1 MKTTI
6 ITPYV
11 VMMVASSITNKPADQ
26 IRSNTRQASIVAVRD
41 ICYKICRDH
50 LFMVQSDIAEYFVRN
65 RSSIAHALSRVDRNL
80 EKRPQY
86 LKLYNAIIEK
96 LDL

>member
-11 VMMVASSITNKPADQ
+11 VTMVASTITNKPAEK
-26 IRSNTRQASIVAVRD
+26 IRSETRQASVVAVRD
-41 ICYKICRDH
+41 ICFKICKEH
-50 LFMVQSDIAEYFVRN
+50 LFMVQSDIAKYFGRN

-86 LKLYNAIIEK
+86 RKLYDAIIEK
-96 LDL
+96 LEL